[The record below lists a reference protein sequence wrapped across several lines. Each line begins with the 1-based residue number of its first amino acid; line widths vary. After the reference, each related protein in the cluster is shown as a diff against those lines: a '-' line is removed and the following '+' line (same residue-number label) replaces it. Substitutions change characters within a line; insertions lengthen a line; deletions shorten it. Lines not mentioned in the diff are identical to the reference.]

1 MTETV
6 VFFVIVGTIVLGIG
20 LDVGYRLWRAVARRQ
35 LGEAPTGVAL
45 ELPLDDG

>member
-1 MTETV
+1 MIETI

-20 LDVGYRLWRAVARRQ
+20 LDLGYRVWCVVTRRQ
-35 LGEAPTGVAL
+35 TSDAPAGVAP

>member
-1 MTETV
+1 MIETI

-20 LDVGYRLWRAVARRQ
+20 LDVGYRLWRAVAERHQ
-35 LGEAPTGVAL
+35 NDAPTAVAP